1 MWLVVIQI
9 PLFWNSTGT
18 PPNVD
23 FGNYYAAA
31 RVGQGHGWA
40 AIYDPALQRQAYTA
54 ARGTVEFDW
63 RHLFVSP
70 PPLAWLAVPFTPLP
84 FTAAYWIWVA
94 LSAGLLAVAAWFACP
109 GRPCT
114 RVAVVLVGMGLY
126 PVLIALQFGQI
137 TPLIAASTVGAWLC
151 LRRERPVLAAAFLL
165 PLLLKPQV
173 GILIPVALLVA
184 GHRRL
189 FVAWAAMA
197 AVVAAVSAVSLGT
210 AGIHDWMAD
219 LATEQSHADN
229 QQWTAAYLVG
239 TGPAAT
245 IVQVAAAVIGLAAAW
260 RARGQSIEIPIVAGY
275 LASLLAAGYHHSIDY
290 PGLLVAALLFSRTL
304 PGRWAVAGGVVAVLA
319 CSATPRFGP
328 GPLLVIQLAWLL
340 LCLRSANHR
349 ERVPI
354 ERAAAVSEAMAR

>member
-9 PLFWNSTGT
+9 PLFWSSTGT

-31 RVGQGHGWA
+31 RVGLEHGWSR
-40 AIYDPALQRQAYTA
+40 IYDPALQRQAYMA

-63 RHLFVSP
+63 RNLFVSP
-70 PPLAWLAVPFTPLP
+70 PPLAWLAAPFTALP

-94 LSAGLLAVAAWFACP
+94 LSAALLALAAYFASP
-109 GRPCT
+109 GRLWT
-114 RVAVVLVGMGLY
+114 RIAAVLVGMGLY

-137 TPLIAASTVGAWLC
+137 TPLIAASTVAAWWY
-151 LRRERPVLAAAFLL
+151 LRRGRPLPAAAFLL

-184 GHRRL
+184 GHRRV
-189 FVAWAAMA
+189 FVAWAGMA
-197 AVVAAVSAVSLGT
+197 VFVAAVSALSLGQ

-219 LATEQSHADN
+219 LATEQGHADN

-245 IVQVAAAVIGLAAAW
+245 VVQAAAAFIGLAAAW
-260 RARGQSIEIPIVAGY
+260 RARGQSVEIPIVAGY

-290 PGLLVAALLFSRTL
+290 PGLLIAALLFSRTL
-304 PGRWAVAGGVVAVLA
+304 PGRWAVAGGLVAVLA
-319 CSATPRFGP
+319 CSATPRLGP
-328 GPLLVIQLAWLL
+328 GPLLVVQLAWLL
-340 LCLRSANHR
+340 LCLRSTSGHNSVQA
-349 ERVPI
+349 ESP
-354 ERAAAVSEAMAR
+354 AVSGAIAR

>member
-1 MWLVVIQI
+1 
-9 PLFWNSTGT
+9 
-18 PPNVD
+18 
-23 FGNYYAAA
+23 
-31 RVGQGHGWA
+31 
-40 AIYDPALQRQAYTA
+40 
-54 ARGTVEFDW
+54 
-63 RHLFVSP
+63 
-70 PPLAWLAVPFTPLP
+70 
-84 FTAAYWIWVA
+84 
-94 LSAGLLAVAAWFACP
+94 
-109 GRPCT
+109 
-114 RVAVVLVGMGLY
+114 MGLY